1 MDTKIGVLTIS
12 DRAYAGIYDDES
24 GPAVIH
30 TLEKIIISKWE
41 QLAKI
46 VPDEKNQIEEALIQ
60 LVDQE
65 KCCLV
70 ITTGGTGPSE
80 RDITPEATENV
91 CEKMM
96 PGYGEQMRN
105 ISMKYVPTAVLS
117 RQTAGLRGKSLILN
131 LPGNPKAIKQTLIP
145 LFESIPACIDILGGP
160 FIETDPDI
168 VVAFRPNHQ
177 IAAVYI
183 QLSKNGKMVFPQQSY
198 KPYLKPFPQDQR
210 PSCRLE

>member
-30 TLEKIIISKWE
+30 TLEKIIISEWE

-46 VPDEKNQIEEALIQ
+46 VPDEKDQIEEALIQ
-60 LVDQE
+60 LVDKE

-168 VVAFRPNHQ
+168 VVAFRPNH
-177 IAAVYI
+177 
-183 QLSKNGKMVFPQQSY
+183 
-198 KPYLKPFPQDQR
+198 R
-210 PSCRLE
+210 